1 MKIALIA
8 NSRSSGISGNN
19 LRPDL
24 ENEFKKHHIAFDLLR
39 TQYHGH
45 ATQLVKQ
52 LSIREYDA
60 IVSMGGDGTNFQMLN
75 SILKYHGD
83 SKMPPLGILPY
94 GRGNSFAKDLHIFSG
109 QDGIDALGRQNTRAV
124 DVCRFSQNQTAHY
137 FVNLM
142 GFGFVTDVAKTAV
155 RFKWAANFSYVIG
168 VFYRLMGLSFHQM
181 VLEIDGEVI
190 SGQNCFVEICNSKY
204 TGGNML
210 IAPEAEIDDGVF
222 DAVVVSPLSRANLL
236 ATFPKIFKG
245 THGKNQAVKFIKG
258 KSAVVY
264 TEPQKTLLPDGE
276 IFGTTPT
283 EITVLPRL
291 VKYFV

>member
-8 NSRSSGISGNN
+8 NSRSSGLSEEN
-19 LRPDL
+19 LLPEF
-24 ENEFKKHHIAFDLLR
+24 ENEFKKYHIEFDLLR

-52 LSIREYDA
+52 ISIREYDA
-60 IVSMGGDGTNFQMLN
+60 IVSMGGDGTNFQVLN
-75 SILKYHGD
+75 SVLKYHGD
-83 SKMPPLGILPY
+83 SQIPPLGILPC
-94 GRGNSFAKDLHIFSG
+94 GRGNSFAKDLQIFSG
-109 QDGIDALGRQNTRAV
+109 RDGIDALRRQTTRAV
-124 DVCRFSQNQTAHY
+124 DVCQFSQNQTAHY

-142 GFGFVTDVAKTAV
+142 GFGFVTDVAKTAG
-155 RFKWAANFSYVIG
+155 RLKWAADFSYVIG
-168 VFYRLMGLSFHQM
+168 VFYRLMGLTFHQM

-190 SGQNCFVEICNSKY
+190 SGRNCFVEICNSKY

-210 IAPEAEIDDGVF
+210 MAPEAVIDDGLF
-222 DAVVVSPLSRANLL
+222 DAVVVSPLSRASLM

-245 THGKNQAVKFIKG
+245 THGEHRAVKFIQG

-264 TEPQKTLLPDGE
+264 TQPQKTLLPDGE

-283 EITVLPRL
+283 KITILPRL
-291 VKYFV
+291 VKYFA

>member
-19 LRPDL
+19 LRPEL

-60 IVSMGGDGTNFQMLN
+60 IVSMGGDGTNFQVLN

-83 SKMPPLGILPY
+83 SQIPPLGILPY

-181 VLEIDGEVI
+181 VLEIDGEII

-283 EITVLPRL
+283 EITLLPRL

>member
-8 NSRSSGISGNN
+8 NSHASGISGNN
-19 LRPDL
+19 LRPEL

-45 ATQLVKQ
+45 ATQLVKK

-60 IVSMGGDGTNFQMLN
+60 VVSMGGDGTNYQVLN
-75 SILKYHGD
+75 SILKFHGD
-83 SKMPPLGILPY
+83 TKMPPLGILPY
-94 GRGNSFAKDLHIFSG
+94 GRGNSFAKDLNIFSG

-124 DVCRFSQNQTAHY
+124 DVCQFSQNQAEHY

-142 GFGFVTDVAKTAV
+142 GFGFVTDVAKTAI

-204 TGGNML
+204 TGGHML
-210 IAPEAEIDDGVF
+210 MAPEAAIDDGFF
-222 DAVVVSPLSRANLL
+222 DAVVVSPLSRHQIRRS
-236 ATFPKIFKG
+236 T
-245 THGKNQAVKFIKG
+245 
-258 KSAVVY
+258 
-264 TEPQKTLLPDGE
+264 
-276 IFGTTPT
+276 
-283 EITVLPRL
+283 
-291 VKYFV
+291 

>member
-8 NSRSSGISGNN
+8 NSHASGISGNN
-19 LRPDL
+19 LRPEL

-45 ATQLVKQ
+45 ATQLVKK

-60 IVSMGGDGTNFQMLN
+60 IVSMGGDGTNYQVLN
-75 SILKYHGD
+75 SILKFHGD
-83 SKMPPLGILPY
+83 TKMPPLGILPY
-94 GRGNSFAKDLHIFSG
+94 GRGNSFAKDLNIFSG

-124 DVCRFSQNQTAHY
+124 DVCQFSQNQAEHY

-210 IAPEAEIDDGVF
+210 MAPEAAIDDGFF
-222 DAVVVSPLSRANLL
+222 DAVVVSPLSRASLL

-245 THGKNQAVKFIKG
+245 THGRNQAVKFIKG
-258 KSAVVY
+258 KSALVY

-283 EITVLPRL
+283 EISVLPRL
-291 VKYFV
+291 VRYFV